1 MAKATPFLFCQP
13 VIPPYPKRIKMGRK
27 DYQDFKI
34 NINMKTIMLFEE
46 ISEKSF
52 YDMSNDDI
60 YLLIYCAVVVNNNI
74 TITYPHFK
82 TVMKNEKIAREL
94 FAKCQSELD
103 FIEQFKKYD
112 KEKKDDKVED
122 EKPEKLSNIINL
134 LILQYGVDISYVMN
148 EMKIW
153 ELSPMVK
160 ALDEKSK
167 SDMVEK
173 RFWTYLN
180 ICPHI
185 DSKKVKGPEDL
196 LPFPWEKETK
206 KEKQLKDLE
215 NNRFAI
221 QNMIGKSIFGEP
233 IKKEED
239 NNG

>member
-1 MAKATPFLFCQP
+1 MAK
-13 VIPPYPKRIKMGRK
+13 K
-27 DYQDFKI
+27 DYQEFKI

-46 ISEKSF
+46 MSGKSF
-52 YDMSNDDI
+52 YDMDNTDI

-74 TITYPHFK
+74 TITYSHFK
-82 TVMKNEKIAREL
+82 NIMNNEKIAREL

-103 FIEQFKKYD
+103 FIEQFNKKKVDVNNEVKSVD
-112 KEKKDDKVED
+112 KPDK
-122 EKPEKLSNIINL
+122 LTNIINL
-134 LILQYGVDISYVMN
+134 LILNYGIDVNYVMN

-160 ALDEKSK
+160 ALEEKAK

-173 RFWTYLN
+173 RFWTYLQ

-185 DSKKVKGPEDL
+185 DSKKVKSPEDL
-196 LPFPWEKETK
+196 LPFPWEKDERK
-206 KEKQLKDLE
+206 QRNLKELE

-221 QNMIGKSIFGEP
+221 QNMIGKNIFGEP
-233 IKKEED
+233 IKKEE

>member
-1 MAKATPFLFCQP
+1 MAK
-13 VIPPYPKRIKMGRK
+13 K

-46 ISEKSF
+46 MSGKSF
-52 YDMSNDDI
+52 YDMDNTDI

-74 TITYPHFK
+74 TITYSHFK
-82 TVMKNEKIAREL
+82 TIMNNEKIAREL
-94 FAKCQSELD
+94 FSKCQSELD
-103 FIEQFKKYD
+103 FIEQFNKKKVDTDVAKED
-112 KEKKDDKVED
+112 KA
-122 EKPEKLSNIINL
+122 EKPDKLTNIINL
-134 LILQYGVDISYVMN
+134 LILNYGIDVNYVMN

-160 ALDEKSK
+160 ALEEKAK

-173 RFWTYLN
+173 RFWTYLQ

-185 DSKKVKGPEDL
+185 DSKKVKSPEDL
-196 LPFPWEKETK
+196 LPFPWEKDERK
-206 KEKQLKDLE
+206 QRNLKELE

-221 QNMIGKSIFGEP
+221 KNIIGKNIFGEP